1 MIAYIEGTLVH
12 KSPTCLILDV
22 GGIGYRVN
30 IPLSSYERIGSEGTK
45 VRALTVLY
53 VREDVLQL
61 YGFATEEER
70 ELFEI
75 LLTVS
80 GIGPR
85 VAQAILSGMS
95 VSDFKQRVAAGDIR
109 GLTAIPG
116 VGKKMAS
123 RLVVELKDRFGGA
136 VFAPKEGVTVG
147 AGPPA
152 SPAEEAALALI
163 SLGFDPGTAHRLV
176 GQVVKGGGD
185 GMAVEQIIKAALR
198 QT

>member
-1 MIAYIEGTLVH
+1 
-12 KSPTCLILDV
+12 
-22 GGIGYRVN
+22 
-30 IPLSSYERIGSEGTK
+30 
-45 VRALTVLY
+45 LTSLY
-53 VREDVLQL
+53 VREDILQL
-61 YGFATEEER
+61 YGFATEGER
-70 ELFEI
+70 ELFEV

-109 GLTAIPG
+109 GLTTIPG

-123 RLVVELKDRFGGA
+123 RLVVELKDRFGGV
-136 VFAPKEGVTVG
+136 VFAPKEGIAAG

-163 SLGFDPGTAHRLV
+163 SLGFEPGIAHRLV

>member
-1 MIAYIEGTLVH
+1 MIDYVEGTLVH
-12 KSPTCLILDV
+12 KNPTCLIVDV
-22 GGIGYRVN
+22 GGIGYRLN
-30 IPLSSYERIGSEGTK
+30 IPLSSYERVGQEGMR
-45 VRALTVLY
+45 VRVLTSLY
-53 VREDVLQL
+53 LREDVLQL

-80 GIGPR
+80 GIGPK

-95 VSDFKQRVAAGDIR
+95 VSDFKQRVAAEDIR

-136 VFAPKEGVTVG
+136 VFAPRGGPAVG

-163 SLGFDPGTAHRLV
+163 SLGFDPGIAHRLV

-185 GMAVEQIIKAALR
+185 GMAVEQIIKAALK